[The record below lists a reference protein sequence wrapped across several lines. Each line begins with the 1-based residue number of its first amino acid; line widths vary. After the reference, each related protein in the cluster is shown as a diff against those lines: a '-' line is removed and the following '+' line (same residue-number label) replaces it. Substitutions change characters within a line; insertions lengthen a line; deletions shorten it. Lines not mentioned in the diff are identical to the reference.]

1 MTIPLTNIINV
12 SVTSTPQGLQV
23 PSVNNITLFTT
34 ETPSNVDDFRVY
46 LEAQSV
52 ASDYG
57 TNSETAEFANLIFS
71 QSPNVLTGNG
81 SLTIIPLQSSVSAT
95 QGDFTTS
102 DISTNLSDL
111 IDVSDGDIRVVLN
124 GNNIDLTG
132 LDFTNATSL
141 ENIAT
146 IIQKKLTDVIV
157 ENIGNTLKFSSK
169 KVGLDSDV
177 DVVQLPT
184 GSGTDLSGVTLLD
197 VASGTATSGANS
209 SGETLIDAIART
221 QDLTAYVGIFTNLL
235 MEDAVLKST
244 ATYIQARN
252 NIFLYSVASTEDLE
266 DGGIVSQ
273 IKDASETKS
282 RAFYYSVSPN
292 EALKGLA
299 SYVGRAFSVNFSG
312 SNTTQT
318 MFNKTLA
325 GITPDTAINQ
335 TILTKAQD
343 AGADIY
349 GSVSGL
355 GVVFSHGANDF
366 FDNVYNT
373 QWFKFA
379 VEVATFNYL
388 RQTNTKIPQTETGMD
403 GLKGAVASV
412 CETAVNNQMIGVG
425 LEWNS
430 AETFG
435 NPDDFRRNITDKG
448 YFIYSLPI
456 AQQSQSEREA
466 RQAPLVQTAIKL
478 AGAIHSVNIIVNI
491 ER

>member
-235 MEDAVLKST
+235 MDDA
-244 ATYIQARN
+244 
-252 NIFLYSVASTEDLE
+252 
-266 DGGIVSQ
+266 
-273 IKDASETKS
+273 
-282 RAFYYSVSPN
+282 
-292 EALKGLA
+292 
-299 SYVGRAFSVNFSG
+299 
-312 SNTTQT
+312 
-318 MFNKTLA
+318 
-325 GITPDTAINQ
+325 
-335 TILTKAQD
+335 
-343 AGADIY
+343 
-349 GSVSGL
+349 
-355 GVVFSHGANDF
+355 
-366 FDNVYNT
+366 
-373 QWFKFA
+373 
-379 VEVATFNYL
+379 
-388 RQTNTKIPQTETGMD
+388 
-403 GLKGAVASV
+403 
-412 CETAVNNQMIGVG
+412 
-425 LEWNS
+425 
-430 AETFG
+430 
-435 NPDDFRRNITDKG
+435 
-448 YFIYSLPI
+448 
-456 AQQSQSEREA
+456 
-466 RQAPLVQTAIKL
+466 
-478 AGAIHSVNIIVNI
+478 
-491 ER
+491 